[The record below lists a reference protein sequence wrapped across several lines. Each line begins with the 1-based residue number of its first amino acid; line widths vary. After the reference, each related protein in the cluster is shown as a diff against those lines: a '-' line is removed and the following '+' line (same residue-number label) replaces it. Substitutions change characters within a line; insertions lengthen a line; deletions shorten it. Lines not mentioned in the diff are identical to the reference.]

1 MNLKIDRKLP
11 RFLFC
16 LSHAVAYTASI
27 VLSKIILATLQRD
40 MAQNCSV
47 YLISISGHTPPFSGI
62 NNRLSMIL
70 YIFTSVSTVWAKNNY
85 FHVIIF
91 PTALVL

>member
-1 MNLKIDRKLP
+1 MNLKIDRNITTVFILP
-11 RFLFC
+11 IACSSLHRFNYSFQ
-16 LSHAVAYTASI
+16 
-27 VLSKIILATLQRD
+27 IILATLQRD